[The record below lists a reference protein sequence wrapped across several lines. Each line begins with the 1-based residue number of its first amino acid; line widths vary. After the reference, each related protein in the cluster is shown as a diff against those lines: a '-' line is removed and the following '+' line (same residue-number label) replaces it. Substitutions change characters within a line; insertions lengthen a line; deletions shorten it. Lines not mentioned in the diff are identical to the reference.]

1 MTCVFHIRKEQK
13 IPAWKENGF
22 DKTLSFEEN
31 DRKIQSIEINRKT
44 ENELLINFHLKDR
57 LVSVEA
63 GFENW
68 ITQEAVFDDPHHFL
82 NSFSYA
88 FKDDK
93 TLVIK
98 QYWLNMS
105 GYDIYTLHF
114 QDDSVNG
121 MIITS
126 VKLGGAVPIELSG
139 NIQ

>member
-1 MTCVFHIRKEQK
+1 MNWWLLT
-13 IPAWKENGF
+13 
-22 DKTLSFEEN
+22 
-31 DRKIQSIEINRKT
+31 RKT